1 MFEKTINHKKINQN
15 KMSKNNN
22 EKQNQF
28 FNDFSQYNY
37 LNENILNNFKDQV
50 INNYNVKVNITK
62 KKTKNIQIEN
72 LTLNSNINN
81 NNNEYFNFINN
92 NNNTSPNHNNNNI
105 NKIIINSPLNINTS
119 FNSPQN
125 EKNNVNI
132 KKNIK
137 KIFKN
142 KINEDYYNNNNDEL
156 DLTKYNKIILNLKN
170 EFEDIKKNK
179 IRINSK
185 DYIKNNKRSNTA
197 SNNSYV
203 SNNNIIN
210 NNIHN
215 LKTNNN
221 LNNKISFNNLN
232 FENKIINTHSNI
244 NNNSN
249 TKNFINQINN
259 NKNKNI
265 KNKNKYIF
273 KPFTSKGL
281 QKISFKKSNE
291 KENNTKNIDKS
302 LISHQ
307 SLNTTT
313 NLIKEKNPFFDNV
326 IVTEINFNIIHK
338 IKLSKNLEIIKNIKN
353 NNINQIDN
361 IDNIDNN
368 NDNYNYKIINNFIKN
383 YIKLQEEVFIKK
395 MNEIKEKFNINKTIN
410 KLNKKIEFLIN
421 ENNLIKNA
429 FNKLFNF
436 IKQYY
441 DKNLKNEKKIKFIFS
456 KLIKEN
462 EYLRKI
468 TYNNLIYNPENI
480 SINNNFYKTM
490 KDSEDFFKNYFKK
503 HFEKENE
510 LKIIN
515 EKNIN
520 DKSKIKNK
528 ITNSIVNSPKN
539 TSKKLLKIQNNSLII
554 EKNQNKKLH
563 YIKKKKI

>member
-1 MFEKTINHKKINQN
+1 
-15 KMSKNNN
+15 MSKNNN
-22 EKQNQF
+22 EKHNQLN
-28 FNDFSQYNY
+28 NDFHQYNY
-37 LNENILNNFKDQV
+37 INETLLNNFKDKV

-72 LTLNSNINN
+72 LTLNSNINS

-92 NNNTSPNHNNNNI
+92 NNTSPNTNNHL
-105 NKIIINSPLNINTS
+105 NKIIFNSPLKINSSFNSPLN
-119 FNSPQN
+119 
-125 EKNNVNI
+125 EKNNINI

-137 KIFKN
+137 TIFKN
-142 KINEDYYNNNNDEL
+142 KINEDNNYNNLNNEL
-156 DLTKYNKIILNLKN
+156 ESTSFNKMILNLKN

-179 IRINSK
+179 TRINSK
-185 DYIKNNKRSNTA
+185 DFIKNNKRSNTT

-210 NNIHN
+210 NNHN
-215 LKTNNN
+215 LNNNN
-221 LNNKISFNNLN
+221 LNNIISFNNLN
-232 FENKIINTHSNI
+232 IENKIINTHSNI
-244 NNNSN
+244 NNNS
-249 TKNFINQINN
+249 KNYVNQIN
-259 NKNKNI
+259 NKNI
-265 KNKNKYIF
+265 KNKKNKYVF

-281 QKISFKKSNE
+281 KKISFKKSAE
-291 KENNTKNIDKS
+291 KTNNNNKNIDKS

-326 IVTEINFNIIHK
+326 IVTEISLNIINK
-338 IKLSKNLEIIKNIKN
+338 KKLISKNLEIIKNIN
-353 NNINQIDN
+353 NLNQIEN
-361 IDNIDNN
+361 FDNN
-368 NDNYNYKIINNFIKN
+368 NDNYNYKIFNNFLKN
-383 YIKLQEEVFIKK
+383 YVLLQEEIFVKK

-410 KLNKKIEFLIN
+410 ILNKKIDFLIN

-429 FNKLFNF
+429 FNRLFNF
-436 IKQYY
+436 IKEFY
-441 DKNLKNEKKIKFIFS
+441 DKSLNDEKKIKLIFS
-456 KLIKEN
+456 KLLKEN

-480 SINNNFYKTM
+480 SINKNNNNFYKTM

-503 HFEKENE
+503 HFEKENK

-528 ITNSIVNSPKN
+528 MTNSIVNSPKN

-554 EKNQNKKLH
+554 EKNLNKKLH
-563 YIKKKKI
+563 YIKKKKIQ